1 MKTAITGGAG
11 FIGSHLVEHLLAAG
25 DKVTVLDDLSTG
37 RLENLRT
44 VIGHRDFHFVEGSIL
59 DRAAVDRVVAGA
71 DRVFHLAAAV
81 GVNLIVEHPL
91 ESLRTNIHGTEVVL
105 DAVLESGATLLLA
118 STSEIYGKNTS
129 DSLSEESDRILG
141 SALKSRWTYA
151 AAKGIDEAFAHA
163 YWRQFGLPVA
173 IVRLF
178 NTVGP
183 RQTGRYGMVVPRL
196 VKQALA
202 GEPLTVYGDGNQT
215 RCFSYVGDIVP
226 AITRISEEKS
236 AYGNAY
242 NLGGSYEI
250 SILTLAQRIVELL
263 GSESPITLVPYEQAY
278 AEGYEDM
285 RRRVPN
291 NSKAKDLVGF
301 DPEDHAG
308 PDHPQRGGRPPPGES
323 ARSARVESHDGGQLA
338 VREVPRR
345 TGGGNRQK
353 VMCTFDERVEFHDA
367 TATLHCGLRAPAQ
380 G

>member
-1 MKTAITGGAG
+1 MKTTITGGAG

-25 DKVTVLDDLSTG
+25 DEVTVLDNLSTG
-37 RLENLRT
+37 RLENLRN
-44 VIGHRDFHFVEGSIL
+44 VIGHRKFHFVEGNIL
-59 DRAAVDRVVAGA
+59 DRSAVDRVVSGS

-105 DAVLESGATLLLA
+105 DAVLEAGASLLLA
-118 STSEIYGKNTS
+118 STSEIYGKNAS
-129 DSLSEESDRILG
+129 DSLSEEADRILG

-163 YWRQFGLPVA
+163 YWREFGLRVA

-196 VKQALA
+196 VKQALS
-202 GEPLTVYGDGNQT
+202 GQPLTVYGDGKQT

-226 AITRISEEKS
+226 AITRISAETS

-250 SILTLAQRIVELL
+250 SILTLAERIVELL
-263 GSESPITLVPYEQAY
+263 GSKSDILLVPYEEAY

-285 RRRVPN
+285 RRRVPD
-291 NSKAKDLVGF
+291 NSKARQLVGF
-301 DPEDHAG
+301 DPKTTLDQIIQNVAAEH
-308 PDHPQRGGRPPPGES
+308 RPPNTPDP
-323 ARSARVESHDGGQLA
+323 VQW
-338 VREVPRR
+338 
-345 TGGGNRQK
+345 K
-353 VMCTFDERVEFHDA
+353 VTMA
-367 TATLHCGLRAPAQ
+367 IN
-380 G
+380 